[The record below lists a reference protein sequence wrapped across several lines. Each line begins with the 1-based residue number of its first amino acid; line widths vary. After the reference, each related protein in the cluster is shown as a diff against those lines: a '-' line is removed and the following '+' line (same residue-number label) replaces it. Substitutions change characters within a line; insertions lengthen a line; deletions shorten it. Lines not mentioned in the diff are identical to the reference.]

1 MGLTC
6 WFIYSSRVKVKC
18 SSYYNV
24 GVYYNWPI
32 YIHLAT
38 QVVHSE
44 VIMQWDVL
52 SALFPMSCPLL
63 KTCIGNSY
71 NSNTYK
77 LLEMIKKK
85 SGETK

>member
-1 MGLTC
+1 M
-6 WFIYSSRVKVKC
+6 KC